1 MFNVNSRLR
10 INIIKTIL
18 FNFSFF
24 PLRDAIKFP
33 VLIWGK
39 FKIASYKGKIETL
52 VKPHWGM
59 LKLGITD
66 PVRSLS
72 ANSYLDLKGKLVIG
86 ANVLIHRGMN
96 IEIDKEATLILED
109 NVSIGDNNTIITKD
123 NIRIGAATSVG
134 NNTTFM
140 DSDFHYVINTQ
151 TGIVKTANKSIN
163 IGINNWIGGNCII
176 KKGAI
181 TPKGTIL
188 AGPFSMI
195 SKNYVGKIPEN
206 CLIAGCPAKVVVE
219 NVRRVKN
226 PNSDMIISKWF
237 SNHDEP
243 FLYKGDIESFCMP
256 R

>member
-72 ANSYLDLKGKLVIG
+72 ANSYLDLKGKLIIGNNVVIR
-86 ANVLIHRGMN
+86 RGMN
-96 IEIDKEATLILED
+96 IEIDKDAILNLED
-109 NVSIGDNNTIITKD
+109 DVYIGDNNTIIAKK
-123 NIRIGAATSVG
+123 NIKIGTATRVG

-151 TGIVKTANKSIN
+151 TGIIKSVSKSIN

-219 NVRRVKN
+219 NVRRVNN

-243 FLYKGDIESFCMP
+243 FQYKGDIESFCMP
-256 R
+256 N